1 MSKLLVTNEIGLAEV
16 LASSPGKQC
25 RTTIGV
31 CEGEENENC
40 MEKTLRRHIQ
50 ITSMVTGLL

>member
-25 RTTIGV
+25 RTTKSEFG
-31 CEGEENENC
+31 GEVA
-40 MEKTLRRHIQ
+40 K
-50 ITSMVTGLL
+50 